1 MDKYTNKGFLGV
13 LPVDSATELG
23 RSSTEIG
30 EGAVALV
37 PLEPL
42 GGLGDVPRPPL
53 PFFTDTGS
61 LVSTERGGVA
71 TFSVSSGSF
80 FSSFSTFLCL
90 RLQFIKF
97 KLKLSIQNVS
107 CNPEL
112 NSGAVKVNK
121 KRWEEGNINYEI
133 YKIN

>member
-1 MDKYTNKGFLGV
+1 M

-90 RLQFIKF
+90 RLEFIKF
-97 KLKLSIQNVS
+97 RLKLSIQNVS

-121 KRWEEGNINYEI
+121 KKDGKKET
-133 YKIN
+133 